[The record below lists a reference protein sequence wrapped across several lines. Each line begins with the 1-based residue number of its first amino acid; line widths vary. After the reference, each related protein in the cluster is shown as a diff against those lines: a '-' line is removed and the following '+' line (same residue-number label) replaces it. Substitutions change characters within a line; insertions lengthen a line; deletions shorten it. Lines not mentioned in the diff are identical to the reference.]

1 MSTDEELRALRVEA
15 LYAFRRAAITTQDAG
30 QAFAGGAEVY
40 ERELRKATEG
50 RVMTVTVADEG
61 LQAASRARDTAYQM
75 LDREPDFTPESY
87 GLQVIIAELDKV
99 LGPDLVREAD
109 PTGKVLKPLPYEDR
123 KRMLAALDKAGLPEP
138 RPRGPRAPGY
148 FIDEQAEDVARGEG
162 E

>member
-1 MSTDEELRALRVEA
+1 MSTDEELRELRVEA

-40 ERELRKATEG
+40 ERELRKATEE
-50 RVMTVTVADEG
+50 RVMTVRVADES
-61 LQAASRARDTAYQM
+61 LQAASKARDIAYE
-75 LDREPDFTPESY
+75 LRFREPDESTAREE
-87 GLQVIIAELDKV
+87 LDRLIAELDKV

-109 PTGKVLKPLPYEDR
+109 PTGEVLKPLPYEDR
-123 KRMLAALDKAGLPEP
+123 KRMLDALDKAGLPEP